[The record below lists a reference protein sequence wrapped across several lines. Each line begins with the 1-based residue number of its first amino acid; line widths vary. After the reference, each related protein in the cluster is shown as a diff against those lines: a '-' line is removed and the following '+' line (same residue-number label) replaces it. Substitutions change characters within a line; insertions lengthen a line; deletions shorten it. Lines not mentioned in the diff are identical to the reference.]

1 MSQKAQSAYTQYIK
15 DVLEDVRRL
24 KESGYDVTECN
35 RLLQS
40 LVSAVLEQDYTCADY
55 IINELNA
62 TIAHLRSTVPIVT
75 PAVPPP
81 PPPPSVLVRDLGEV
95 NAVFRPGYYHVVPVL
110 PPHRPRQPAKPS
122 TLIVVLLY
130 SFLFLFVVLI
140 FTLINYVLR
149 WS

>member
-1 MSQKAQSAYTQYIK
+1 VSQKAQSAYTQFIK
-15 DVLEDVRRL
+15 DVIEDVRRL

-55 IINELNA
+55 LINELNA
-62 TIAHLRSTVPIVT
+62 TIANLRSTVPIVT
-75 PAVPPP
+75 PAVPHH
-81 PPPPSVLVRDLGEV
+81 PSVVVRDLGEV
-95 NAVFRPGYYHVVPVL
+95 NAVFRSGYYHVVPVL
-110 PPHRPRQPAKPS
+110 PAYRPRQPAKPS